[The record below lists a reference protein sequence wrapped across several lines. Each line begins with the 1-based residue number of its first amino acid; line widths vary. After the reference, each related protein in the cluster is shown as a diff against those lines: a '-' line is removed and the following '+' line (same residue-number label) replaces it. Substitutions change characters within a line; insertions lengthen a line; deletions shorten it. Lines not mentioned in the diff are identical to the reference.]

1 MCPGVRQSPSLDRT
15 GNACIDIRRG
25 KFGDILGMSDAFSI
39 GENAVGLL
47 KGRGGVA
54 EQILAFDWAS
64 TSLGPVETWPRS
76 LTNILCTVLASRQ
89 PICFWWGP
97 DLLQLHNDDYLPM
110 LADRADRA
118 LGAPFQELWADVW
131 QDVKPFVDQALQG
144 KGTWAE
150 DLPLKMIRNGKVV
163 ETFWTFSYSPLY
175 DDNGQIAGLMNIV
188 SETTEAVRDRNALAA
203 EVERANTALAAQRG
217 AERQQRL
224 LQRELTHR
232 MKNTLAMVQAIVS
245 QSLKR
250 ADDIDGGV
258 RLASERIVA
267 LGRAQDL
274 LMRTNWETAD
284 IRTVIAAA
292 FAPHSDMPDRLQ
304 ADGPDVNLTPQQALG
319 LSLAVHELA
328 TNATKYG
335 ALSSDRGRVQVR
347 WEIAGDGG
355 FSFRWVEA
363 DGPAVKQPAKTGF
376 GSRLTTRV
384 VPTYFDG
391 RAAFDFQPDGV
402 IYLLT
407 GRLEDDAQD

>member
-1 MCPGVRQSPSLDRT
+1 MS
-15 GNACIDIRRG
+15 NAST
-25 KFGDILGMSDAFSI
+25 SDDADATARLA
-39 GENAVGLL
+39 GG
-47 KGRGGVA
+47 GRMA
-54 EQILAFDWAS
+54 DQILAFDWAG

-76 LTNILCTVLASRQ
+76 LTNILRTVLASRQ

-118 LGAPFQELWADVW
+118 LGAPFQDLWADVW

-144 KGTWAE
+144 SGTWAE
-150 DLPLKMIRNGKVV
+150 DLPLSMVRNGVVV

-175 DDNGQIAGLMNIV
+175 DDDGQIAGLMNIV
-188 SETTEAVRDRNALAA
+188 SETTGAVRDRNALAA
-203 EVERANTALAAQRG
+203 EVERANVALAAQRE

-224 LQRELTHR
+224 LQRELSHR

-258 RLASERIVA
+258 RMASERIVA
-267 LGRAQDL
+267 LGRAQDM
-274 LMRTNWETAD
+274 LMRANWETAD
-284 IRTVIAAA
+284 IRAVVASA
-292 FAPHSDMPDRLQ
+292 FAPHSDTPDRLE
-304 ADGPDVNLTPQQALG
+304 ADGPEVNLTAQQALG
-319 LSLAVHELA
+319 LSLVVHELA

-335 ALSSDRGRVQVR
+335 ALSSDRGRIKVR
-347 WEIAGDGG
+347 WEVADKGG
-355 FSFRWVEA
+355 FSFRWAEA
-363 DGPAVKQPAKTGF
+363 DGPTVKQPARRGF

-391 RAAFDFQPDGV
+391 RAAFDFRPDGV

-407 GRLEDDAQD
+407 GRLEDDEQD